1 MTIQLRQ
8 AERLCSAA
16 ELSLVKAALAPALR
30 KLDEK
35 QLAAYL
41 TRARR
46 ARDKHRDLLQ
56 RQRLDSRDRTGQ
68 KAGRSGDANARTRA
82 KAELFQ
88 EVLERFESRSLDL
101 GGREGQQSDGM
112 TRKRATKKKTAKKAA
127 TKKAATKKAATKK
140 AATKKA
146 ATKKAATKK
155 AATNKAA
162 TKKAATK
169 KAATKKAATKKA
181 ATKKAAKRRD
191 VVEPDEDE
199 LASSHA
205 ATGSDGGPVVK
216 TPAER
221 VAEKVRANLH
231 RSEVARQ
238 ASDPGVTDRHGARFV
253 SDRAKVAAQQ
263 AGSQGARE
271 RAMHGHIGSAVR
283 RNQAKRDKR

>member
-101 GGREGQQSDGM
+101 GGREGQQSDRV

-127 TKKAATKKAATKK
+127 AKKAATKKAATQ
-140 AATKKA
+140 
-146 ATKKAATKK
+146 
-155 AATNKAA
+155 
-162 TKKAATK
+162 KAATK

>member
-112 TRKRATKKKTAKKAA
+112 TRKRATKKKTAKKAPAKKAA

-155 AATNKAA
+155 AAT
-162 TKKAATK
+162 K

-181 ATKKAAKRRD
+181 ATKKAAKWRD